1 MYSPGLE
8 GIVVKES
15 KICLIDTESSKIYYR
30 GYDLEELAERSTFE
44 ETVYLLWYGSL
55 PRRSELEEFKRTL
68 AKHRVPPR
76 HVVDLVLNVPKTAE
90 PIDVLRT
97 AVSAMAFGEDLRD
110 KSLEAELA
118 RGVKITG
125 AMPYIV
131 AAFDRT
137 RRGLRPVEPLE
148 AESHAEFFL
157 WALKGERPTPR
168 ETKALD
174 VMLVIYAEHS
184 MNNSAFTAVT
194 VASTLADM
202 YAAVTAAIASLK
214 GSLHGGANVDASLM
228 LEEVGDA
235 KNVEKWV
242 DEQLA
247 KGRRIPGFGHRIYKK
262 GPDPRLKVL
271 RRLARDLA
279 AERGD
284 YKWVELAER
293 LEEYVTAKLSQKGI
307 YPNTDLYA
315 AVIFRYL
322 GLPVD
327 INLPVFAISRVA
339 GWIAHVVEYRQNNRL
354 IRPTEKYV
362 GPVGLKYIPLEER
375 G

>member
-8 GIVVKES
+8 GVVVKES
-15 KICLIDTESSKIYYR
+15 KICLIDVENSKIYYR

-44 ETVYLLWYGSL
+44 ETAFLLLYGRL
-55 PRRSELEEFKRTL
+55 PKREELEEFRKTL
-68 AKHRVPPR
+68 AGHRIPPS
-76 HVVDLVLNVPKTAE
+76 HVKRLVLEAPREAE

-110 KSLEAELA
+110 KSPEAELK
-118 RGVKITG
+118 RGIKIMG
-125 AMPYIV
+125 AMPYIT
-131 AAFDRT
+131 AAFDRA
-137 RRGLRPVEPLE
+137 RKGLMPMEPLE

-157 WALKGERPTPR
+157 WALRGERPTAR
-168 ETKALD
+168 EARALD
-174 VMLVIYAEHS
+174 VMLIIYAEHS
-184 MNNSAFTAVT
+184 MNNSAFTAVA

-202 YAAVTAAIASLK
+202 YATVTAAIASLK
-214 GSLHGGANVDASLM
+214 GPLYGGANVDAALM
-228 LEEVGDA
+228 LEEVADS

-327 INLPVFAISRVA
+327 INLPVFAISRVV

>member
-1 MYSPGLE
+1 MYFPGLE
-8 GIVVKES
+8 GVVVKET
-15 KICLIDTESSKIYYR
+15 KICFIDVENSKIYYR

-44 ETVYLLWYGSL
+44 ETTYLLWHGSL
-55 PRRSELEEFKRTL
+55 PRRSELEEFKRAL
-68 AKHRVPPR
+68 ARRRLPPG
-76 HVVDLVLNVPKTAE
+76 HVVDLVVNAPRSAE

-110 KSLEAELA
+110 KSPQAELA
-118 RGVKITG
+118 RGLKITA

-131 AAFDRT
+131 AAFDRS
-137 RRGLRPVEPLE
+137 RRGLKPPELVE

-157 WALKGERPTPR
+157 WALRGERPNPR
-168 ETKALD
+168 EVKALD
-174 VMLVIYAEHS
+174 VMLIIYAEHS

-202 YAAVTAAIASLK
+202 YAVVTAAVASLK
-214 GSLHGGANVDASLM
+214 GPLHGGANVDASLM
-228 LEEVGDA
+228 LEEVGEA
-235 KNVEKWV
+235 KNVERWV

-247 KGRRIPGFGHRIYKK
+247 KGRRIPGFGHRLYKR
-262 GPDPRLKVL
+262 GPDPRLRVL

-284 YKWVELAER
+284 YRWVELAER

-327 INLPVFAISRVA
+327 VNLPVFAMSRVA
-339 GWIAHVVEYRQNNRL
+339 GWVAHVVEYRQANRL
-354 IRPTEKYV
+354 IRPTERYT
-362 GPVGLKYIPLEER
+362 GPVGLRYVPIEER

>member
-1 MYSPGLE
+1 MYFPGLE
-8 GIVVKES
+8 GVIVKES
-15 KICLIDTESSKIYYR
+15 KICLIDVENSKIYYR

-44 ETVYLLWYGSL
+44 ETVYLLWHGSL
-55 PRRSELEEFKRTL
+55 PRRSELEEFKKAL
-68 AKHRVPPR
+68 ANHRVPPC
-76 HVVDLVLNVPKTAE
+76 HVKELALNAPKTAE

-110 KSLEAELA
+110 KSPEAEFA
-118 RGVKITG
+118 RGVRITG

-131 AAFDRT
+131 AAFDRS
-137 RRGLRPVEPLE
+137 RRGLKPAEPLE
-148 AESHAEFFL
+148 AENHAEFFL
-157 WALKGERPTPR
+157 WALKGERPTRR
-168 ETKALD
+168 EAKALD

-194 VASTLADM
+194 VASTLADV

-214 GSLHGGANVDASLM
+214 GPLHGGANVDASLM
-228 LEEVGDA
+228 LEEVGDV
-235 KNVEKWV
+235 KNVERWV
-242 DEQLA
+242 EEQLA

-279 AERGD
+279 AEHGD
-284 YKWVELAER
+284 YRWVELAEK
-293 LEEYVTAKLSQKGI
+293 LEEHVTAKLSHKGI

-322 GLPVD
+322 GFPVD
-327 INLPVFAISRVA
+327 VNLPVFAISRVA
-339 GWIAHVVEYRQNNRL
+339 GWVAHVLEYRQANRL

-362 GPVGLKYIPLEER
+362 GPVGLKYVSLEER